1 MILALA
7 VRITPASAQA
17 APALAVD
24 PDTVNVPLGNQFVLE
39 VTVTDGENVNGFDLK
54 LTYDPGL
61 LSLLSWAHGGYLD
74 IDPQSS
80 CSYVNVDKLQG
91 LLELDCAQVTPDA
104 ADEEAALLELTFNTT
119 ALGTSNITLEKA
131 VFVDDQGQQSEPERV
146 NGVVNIQNLPTWAAT
161 ATVTPSPTLTPTQ
174 APPTI
179 TMTASTTPT
188 PMPSPTD
195 TQRAGTLTPTWT
207 PTPGGTPTLEG
218 TTTKTLTTPISG
230 VAGPS
235 QRTGTITAVFTLTPP
250 EDIAGEMPEDS
261 DGVDEDREEDLADS
275 QETPG
280 RVLWGRLLL
289 GAGVLLFVALVVLI
303 LMRIRQRKR
312 KNEDLLL

>member
-1 MILALA
+1 
-7 VRITPASAQA
+7 
-17 APALAVD
+17 
-24 PDTVNVPLGNQFVLE
+24 
-39 VTVTDGENVNGFDLK
+39 
-54 LTYDPGL
+54 
-61 LSLLSWAHGGYLD
+61 
-74 IDPQSS
+74 
-80 CSYVNVDKLQG
+80 VDKLQG
-91 LLELDCAQVTPDA
+91 LLELDCAQGTPDA

-119 ALGTSNITLEKA
+119 ALGTSNITLQEA
-131 VFVDDQGQQSEPERV
+131 VFVDDQGQPSEPERV
-146 NGVVNIQNLPTWAAT
+146 NGVVNIQNLPTWTAT
-161 ATVTPSPTLTPTQ
+161 ATQTPTLTLTPTQ

-261 DGVDEDREEDLADS
+261 DGVDEDRQGDLADS